1 MDTLLKRTLL
11 SFILINC
18 ILFIGGCGYTTKAYY
33 LPSSIKSV
41 YIQTLKN
48 KTDEPNLENELKTK
62 LVASFQDD
70 GNLQIALNDEADAVL
85 RGEIVG
91 YTREATRYSSDE
103 AVQEYRLNITVNF
116 EFIDN
121 TSDKIIVKSDNFS
134 GNASYYLSG
143 ANAKS
148 ETTARAE
155 ALDNLSRLMLN
166 KIITLW

>member
-1 MDTLLKRTLL
+1 MKKNNA
-11 SFILINC
+11 FNILIC
-18 ILFIGGCGYTTKAYY
+18 LFLFLSGCGYTAKAYN

-48 KTDEPNLENELKTK
+48 NTEEPNLENELKTK
-62 LVASFQDD
+62 LVAVFQND
-70 GNLQIALNDEADAVL
+70 GNLTIASNDQADAQIK
-85 RGEIVG
+85 GQIVA
-91 YTREATRYSSDE
+91 YTRQAMRYASD
-103 AVQEYRLNITVNF
+103 ASVQEYRLNITVNF
-116 EFIDN
+116 EFIDL
-121 TSDKIIVKSDNFS
+121 SSGKPIVKADNFS

-148 ETTARAE
+148 ESNARAE

>member
-1 MDTLLKRTLL
+1 MKKINA
-11 SFILINC
+11 FNILIC
-18 ILFIGGCGYTTKAYY
+18 LILFLSGCGYTTKAYH

-48 KTDEPNLENELKTK
+48 KTNEPNLENELKTK
-62 LVASFQDD
+62 LVAAFQDD
-70 GNLQIALNDEADAVL
+70 GHLAIVPNEEADAHL
-85 RGEIVG
+85 KGEIVG
-91 YTREATRYSSDE
+91 YSRQAMRYSSDE
-103 AVQEYRLNITVNF
+103 SVREYRLNITVNF
-116 EFIDN
+116 EFIDM
-121 TSDKIIVKSDNFS
+121 SAEKPIVKTNNFS

-148 ETTARAE
+148 ETRARSE

>member
-1 MDTLLKRTLL
+1 MKKTKA
-11 SFILINC
+11 FNILIC
-18 ILFIGGCGYTTKAYY
+18 LVLFISGCGYTTKAYY

-62 LVASFQDD
+62 LIAAFQDD
-70 GNLQIALNDEADAVL
+70 GHLAIATNDEADSCL
-85 RGEIVG
+85 KGEIVG
-91 YTREATRYSSDE
+91 YTRQAMRYTSDE
-103 AVQEYRLNITVNF
+103 SVQEYRLNITVNF
-116 EFIDN
+116 EFIDL
-121 TSDKIIVKSDNFS
+121 SSGKPIVKANNFS

-148 ETTARAE
+148 ESKARLE